1 MVIYVFMVALNVIAW
16 SDSSGLHTKVC
27 LIWTINSVQSED
39 SFTVKVL
46 SSGYPRAQILQQE
59 IK

>member
-1 MVIYVFMVALNVIAW
+1 MVNYIFMVALNVIAW

-46 SSGYPRAQILQQE
+46 SSGYLRAQIL
-59 IK
+59 